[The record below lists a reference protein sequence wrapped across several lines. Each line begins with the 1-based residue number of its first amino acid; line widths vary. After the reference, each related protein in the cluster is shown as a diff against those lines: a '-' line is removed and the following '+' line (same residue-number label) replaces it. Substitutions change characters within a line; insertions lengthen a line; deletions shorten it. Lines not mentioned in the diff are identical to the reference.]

1 VTSPRHTK
9 KLQSKL
15 HAKLHAKPRRL
26 LLAVTLLMSSSV
38 VSTHVAMAADTSSIR
53 GGAGH
58 VDTKQLDELA
68 TDVKRFTDMVSEY
81 RGTAREVLKRA
92 FKEKMKAVGLKY
104 DAQID
109 ANEHDAKDRRNDA
122 IAMFEA
128 FLQKY
133 PNDKRWTPDAM
144 FRLAELYYEKSAE
157 DYLDADEAYKKAIEG
172 PNPPDTPPP
181 KVDYT
186 PTITLYRR
194 LLTDFPTYRFLDATY
209 YLLGFCLGE
218 MGEDQQAKQALLAL
232 VCANKFKPLDPPAA
246 APKNGGSEDV
256 YDGCVAVRKDSKFL
270 PEAWTRVGEFHFDSS
285 SELKYAIAAFK
296 KVLTFKDS
304 PYYDRALYKLAWSY
318 YRDNRFP
325 EAVREFDN
333 LVKFADARTAAG
345 QKVGSDL
352 RPEAVQ
358 YLGVSFGEPDWDGD
372 TLPDPINGL
381 QRLIEFYRGR
391 EAEPHVREVF
401 QRLGDIYFD
410 QTKYDDA
417 VAVYKALLER
427 WPYYTDAPKVQDK
440 IVRALEKNRN
450 LVQAAK
456 ERELLGRLYTKGG
469 DWYQHNKDNPDALA
483 VAQQL
488 AEDALLTAATNVHAA
503 AQACKSHE
511 SEPPAAATG
520 KAGKKGQQP
529 QASPNGPKADCKE
542 LYATA
547 AELYE
552 KYLAA
557 YPNSKRSY
565 EFSAFFADTLYYS
578 GQIEKSIVAYQ
589 NVRDSQLDNKYQ
601 EDASFRMIKAY
612 EEIIAQMKV
621 DKKIED
627 PPVPDEK
634 NTKPPV
640 VAIPMPDIYRKYVDA
655 IDWYVEH
662 IKNDRASELK
672 YAAAVIALRY
682 REWPNAR
689 QRLNQIAEVYCAS
702 KPEVGFKAYDA
713 ILQTYFIDFGVE
725 DEEAKDCALGK
736 LLSVAE
742 QFGESPCG
750 KAPSAKPYLD
760 RFAQIKSSVKT
771 TVITKRL
778 QLSMENEEKGTNKEL
793 TMCHEGPGGIAIVTG
808 VAQPLKPGEKPA
820 AGAAAPGKLSTQL
833 DVGLALDLIDIV
845 NANPKDS
852 GAPTALNNAC
862 VIYEKLFQFGAATQC
877 YERLYADYPDSEW
890 GKEAI
895 WNASRNHYRFFE
907 FDQAVKGYMTVAQD
921 PKFAGSEHRKEALG
935 LTASLLDNDQQYTR
949 SADMYKKYSEAIS
962 EKPQDSAQAYFFGCN
977 AYEKAHDTAKQQGCL
992 KDFIKKFDKQQAAGE
1007 YVVQAYMK
1015 LAVITEGSTKNK
1027 DDVLKAYK
1035 RVRDEFINRKLPGAT
1050 PAAGFAA
1057 KADFLIM
1064 EEKFKA
1070 FQKKELKF
1078 PAKPELIKKVFENF
1092 TNEAKSLNED
1102 YQKIWSYKD
1111 ATWTL
1116 ASFLR
1121 TGDVYYEFAQKLVKA
1136 ADNPP
1141 DDLKKLAKQACKAN
1155 PDDCGIVEGQYKDAV
1170 YQFVTPIEDE
1180 AKKRWKDTLARAS
1193 QLGVTNDYV
1202 KKARENLS
1210 KYLPDEF
1217 PFIKDER
1224 VGLEY
1229 P

>member
-1 VTSPRHTK
+1 MSAVRGRT
-9 KLQSKL
+9 
-15 HAKLHAKPRRL
+15 
-26 LLAVTLLMSSSV
+26 LAVATLIVTGLFSAGD
-38 VSTHVAMAADTSSIR
+38 HLAMAVSPP
-53 GGAGH
+53 GGAANM
-58 VDTKQLDELA
+58 KELEELA
-68 TDVKRFTDMVSEY
+68 ADVQHYSEMVAEY

-92 FKEKMKAVGLKY
+92 FKEKMKAVSAKY

-109 ANEHDAKDRRNDA
+109 LNDRDARDRRRDA

-157 DYLDADEAYKKAIEG
+157 DYLDADESYKKAIEG

-186 PTITLYRR
+186 PTITLYKR
-194 LLTDFPTYRFLDATY
+194 LLTDFPNYRFLDATY

-232 VCANKFKPLDPPAA
+232 VCANKFKPLDPPAPP
-246 APKNGGSEDV
+246 PKNGGTEDV
-256 YDGCVAVRKDSKFL
+256 YDGCSPVRKDSKFL
-270 PEAWTRVGEFHFDSS
+270 PEAWTRVGEFHFDSAQ
-285 SELKYAIAAFK
+285 ELKYAIAAFK
-296 KVLTFKDS
+296 KVLSFKDS

-333 LVKFADARTAAG
+333 LVKYADGRTAAG

-352 RPEAVQ
+352 RPEAIQ
-358 YLGVSFGEPDWDGD
+358 YLAVSFGEPDWDGD
-372 TLPDPINGL
+372 TIPDPVNGL
-381 QRLIEFYRGR
+381 QRMIEFYRGR
-391 EAEPHVREVF
+391 EGEQHVREVF

-427 WPYYTDAPKVQDK
+427 WPYYADAPRVQDK
-440 IVRALEKNRN
+440 IVRAYEKNRN
-450 LVQAAK
+450 LITAAK
-456 ERELLGRLYTKGG
+456 ERELLGRQYVKGG
-469 DWYQHNKDNPDALA
+469 DWYQHNKDNPDAVA
-483 VAQQL
+483 VATQL

-503 AQACKSHE
+503 AQACKSKASE
-511 SEPPAAATG
+511 SKDAKKAEECKAMYAA
-520 KAGKKGQQP
+520 
-529 QASPNGPKADCKE
+529 
-542 LYATA
+542 A

-552 KYLAA
+552 KYLAV

-565 EFSAFFADTLYYS
+565 EFSAFYADTLYYS
-578 GQIEKSIVAYQ
+578 GQTEKAIAAYQ

-601 EDASFRMIKAY
+601 EDAAFRMIKAY
-612 EEIIAQMKV
+612 EEIIDAQ
-621 DKKIED
+621 KKSKQLED
-627 PPVPDEK
+627 PPIPDEK

-640 VAIPMPDIYRKYVDA
+640 AAITMPEVYRKYVDA

-662 IKNDRASELK
+662 IKNDRTSDLK

-682 REWPNAR
+682 REWPDAR
-689 QRLNQIAEVYCAS
+689 KRLTEISELYCAS
-702 KPEVGFKAYDA
+702 KPEMGFKAYDA
-713 ILQTYFIDFGVE
+713 ILQTYFIDFNLE

-736 LLSVAE
+736 LLTVAE

-750 KAPSAKPYLD
+750 KAPTAKPYLD

-793 TMCHEGPGGIAIVTG
+793 TMCHDGTGGIAIVTG
-808 VAQPLKPGEKPA
+808 IATPTKPGEKPA
-820 AGAAAPGKLSTQL
+820 EGGAQAKNKISTQL
-833 DVGLALDLIDIV
+833 DVGLALDLIDVV
-845 NANPKDS
+845 NANPKDA

-877 YERLYADYPDSEW
+877 YERLYHDYPDSEW

-935 LTASLLDNDQQYTR
+935 LTASLLDNDQQYPR
-949 SADMYKKYSEAIS
+949 AADMYKKYSEAIS
-962 EKPQDSAQAYFFGCN
+962 DKPQDSAQAYFFACS
-977 AYEKAHDTAKQQGCL
+977 AYEKAHDTAKQSSCL
-992 KDFIKKFDKQQAAGE
+992 KDFIKKYDKQQAAGE
-1007 YVVQAYMK
+1007 YVVQAFMK
-1015 LAVITEGSTKNK
+1015 LAVITESSTKNK

-1057 KADFLIM
+1057 KADFMIM

-1078 PAKPELIKKVFENF
+1078 GAKPEQIKKTFESF
-1092 TNEAKSLNED
+1092 TNEAKQLNED

-1136 ADNPP
+1136 GDSPP

-1155 PDDCGIVEGQYKDAV
+1155 PDDCGIVEGQYKDAI
-1170 YQFVTPIEDE
+1170 YQFVTPVEDE

-1193 QLGVTNDYV
+1193 QLGVTNEYV

-1224 VGLEY
+1224 IGLEY